1 MNNIAFC
8 QKSRNHFELRTFRW
22 QYLARHLHECGPRS
36 VLEALLAVEAGTS
49 LDAVS
54 ADFGRLPSTTYH
66 LLPID
71 AITVFDGGLAS

>member
-22 QYLARHLHECGPRS
+22 PRP

-54 ADFGRLPSTTYH
+54 ADFGRLPSTTNRA
-66 LLPID
+66 LGADLPPID
-71 AITVFDGGLAS
+71 VITVFGGGLAS